1 MATFVHFGQISL
13 TEEQKIAAMLAYTI
27 MVFPK
32 DLRADA
38 KQNEG
43 EIGTV
48 GVQISL
54 RPEGHESEGF
64 VIEYSPK
71 NKTLKVWPTGGKWR
85 LGRASEEALDFLKD
99 LFWVGP

>member
-1 MATFVHFGQISL
+1 MPALIHFGQISL
-13 TEEQKIAAMLAYTI
+13 TGVLKIAAMLSYTI
-27 MVFPK
+27 MVFPE
-32 DLRADA
+32 DA
-38 KQNEG
+38 NASAQQVES

-48 GVQISL
+48 GIQVL
-54 RPEGHESEGF
+54 LWPEGHESEGF